1 MRKIWLIVII
11 LIVVTIAFVGGYHI
25 GKNHVIY
32 TQEIYVEGGE
42 YIAVI
47 DGNAHSYS

>member
-1 MRKIWLIVII
+1 MRKIWFVIALIAIFAA
-11 LIVVTIAFVGGYHI
+11 LFAGYHI

-32 TQEIYVEGGE
+32 TQEIYAEGGE